1 MSDRPTSPPTS
12 PPELANP
19 PSPLRCWLGSLIASG
34 LALALYN
41 LTTAIAQAFA
51 NKPNHYANIT
61 TTNISVAVRTLVVG
75 LSALGT
81 GIFALA
87 ALGLLGLG
95 LQLLLKGPTSPLA

>member
-1 MSDRPTSPPTS
+1 MSDLPTSST
-12 PPELANP
+12 ELVNP
-19 PSPLRCWLGSLIASG
+19 PSPLRCLLGSLVASG
-34 LALALYN
+34 IAFGLYGM
-41 LTTAIAQAFA
+41 TTAIAQAFA
-51 NKPNHYANIT
+51 NKPNHYANMT

-95 LQLLLKGPTSPLA
+95 VQLLLKRPDEQ